1 MSITHAILGILS
13 WKSVTGYDLKKIIQ
27 ESPFMYWSANN
38 NQIYKSLV
46 QLLDEGF
53 ATCEVQHQESS
64 PSKKIYTITEEG
76 LAELKNWVLSTPEP
90 PDLKK
95 SFLIQLAWAD
105 QLNTDELNALLTKYE
120 EEVRTQILL
129 QQEQKLRGPFSPGRT
144 AREICLWDMIYDN
157 LIDFYKREWE
167 WIQKLR
173 SELRIPIEK
182 EENQMNVQIIERGTK
197 KYVEYTSAETPLST
211 RQDAL
216 DLIARCFEHDTNLL
230 VLHAE
235 ALSDDFFN
243 LKTGLAG
250 EMLQKFINYRVKAA
264 LIITN
269 EQVVKGRFKELL
281 AEANKGNDFRVFGSA
296 GEAEAWLLNF

>member
-53 ATCEVQHQESS
+53 VTCEIQHQESL

-76 LAELKNWVLSTPEP
+76 LSELKDWVVSTPEP
-90 PDLKK
+90 PDLKN

-105 QLNTDELNALLTKYE
+105 QLSGAELNALFTKYE

-144 AREICLWDMIYDN
+144 AREIYLWDMIYDN

-173 SELRIPIEK
+173 SELRVPMEK
-182 EENQMNVQIIERGTK
+182 EENQMKVQVIERGTK
-197 KYVEYTSAETPLST
+197 KYVECASTETALRT
-211 RQDAL
+211 GQDAL
-216 DLIARCFEHDTNLL
+216 DLIAACFENDTNLL

-235 ALSDDFFN
+235 TLSDDFFN
-243 LKTGLAG
+243 LRTGLAG
-250 EMLQKFINYRVKAA
+250 EMLQKFMNYRVKAA
-264 LIITN
+264 LILTN

-281 AEANKGNDFRVFGSA
+281 SEANKGNDFRVFGST
-296 GEAEAWLLNF
+296 GEAEEWLLSF